1 MKIKDLIAAVRE
13 YPQLRQALEESNAE
27 LDLSRMKC
35 AQLQNRI
42 NELEPMIDEYYQEN
56 CRHAYDASRERKKL
70 EALQGALGTVCPA
83 WDSEEKLRQF
93 YDSIAPGFDAD
104 GFRLY
109 DAALSICGFPNLYA
123 EFPYEDNRGVFDEA
137 DGRQLLK
144 YLTALRFRAV
154 RWEIVP
160 GTTYE
165 RAILLEVDTTTP
177 EYRAFEKQLYTQALC
192 DLGFQ
197 SLLTPER
204 EQQKGIRKGK
214 ERKVLRDRTET

>member
-42 NELEPMIDEYYQEN
+42 NELEPMIDEYYQESCGKEYAAN
-56 CRHAYDASRERKKL
+56 QERQKVETLKKALASF
-70 EALQGALGTVCPA
+70 CPA
-83 WDSEEKLRQF
+83 LDSGEKLRQF
-93 YDSIAPGFDAD
+93 YDSIAPDFDAD

-204 EQQKGIRKGK
+204 EQQKGIRKEK

>member
-1 MKIKDLIAAVRE
+1 MSGSTRANPL
-13 YPQLRQALEESNAE
+13 AE
-27 LDLSRMKC
+27 
-35 AQLQNRI
+35 
-42 NELEPMIDEYYQEN
+42 
-56 CRHAYDASRERKKL
+56 
-70 EALQGALGTVCPA
+70 
-83 WDSEEKLRQF
+83 
-93 YDSIAPGFDAD
+93 SIARGDHLFT
-104 GFRLY
+104 
-109 DAALSICGFPNLYA
+109 
-123 EFPYEDNRGVFDEA
+123 YEDNRGVFDEA